1 MKKFT
6 CILLVLAAIVL
17 SSCASGHM
25 PRAPKPMKSG
35 RRHGGSVVMAPVQQ
49 QTTTIS

>member
-1 MKKFT
+1 MKKST
-6 CILLVLAAIVL
+6 CILLVLAAVVS

-25 PRAPKPMKSG
+25 PYAPKPMKSG
-35 RRHGGSVVMAPVQQ
+35 RRHGGSVVMAPIQK